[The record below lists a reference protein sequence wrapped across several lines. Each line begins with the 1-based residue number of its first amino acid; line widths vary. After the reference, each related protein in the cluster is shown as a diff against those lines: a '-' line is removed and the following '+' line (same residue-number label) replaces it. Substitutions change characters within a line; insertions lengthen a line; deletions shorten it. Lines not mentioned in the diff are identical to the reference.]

1 MRQSVSE
8 EQAESF
14 ARREGEGWSSVI
26 RQNSVKRIKGK
37 RMAGKGVGESKGA
50 YKVHVTVSTALAVF
64 VECGVEVG
72 AGQAELKEQM
82 LKH

>member
-8 EQAESF
+8 GQAESF
-14 ARREGEGWSSVI
+14 SRREGWSSAI

-37 RMAGKGVGESKGA
+37 GTAGKGAGVSKGA
-50 YKVHVTVSTALAVF
+50 HCVHVTVSTALAVF

-72 AGQAELKEQM
+72 VG
-82 LKH
+82 